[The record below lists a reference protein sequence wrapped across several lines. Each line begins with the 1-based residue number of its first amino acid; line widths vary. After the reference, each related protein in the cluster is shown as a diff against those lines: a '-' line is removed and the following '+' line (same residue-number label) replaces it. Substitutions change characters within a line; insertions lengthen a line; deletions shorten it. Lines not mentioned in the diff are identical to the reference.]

1 MGRKLR
7 TILIGF
13 ISLAAVL
20 AIYLVYSQISKT
32 PQIDIDTTA
41 GFIDTVP
48 DSNVADFGEQIG
60 KIGDVDIRVVRES
73 KFEHRDKN
81 GEVDREFGF
90 ERLLHTVKDIWEVQE
105 PYMNVY
111 QTGFKCYITADKG
124 MVRLETA
131 VGRFTP
137 EDATFTGNVVVHVVP
152 EAGSDIKESFV
163 YLDDI
168 AFLSEK
174 SQFSTAGPV
183 EFISQDAE
191 MFGKGLELVYNDEL
205 DRLEFLRLIHLG
217 NLHFT
222 TSKAA
227 VFSPA
232 ASPSPALASPAD
244 APALS
249 PGGADVNSPDDTI
262 SDIPATRPD
271 EPVVADD
278 SQEEKVPPAPSGPED
293 GQAAGEYYRC
303 AFRKNVVIDMPKQ
316 WVFADDEVVINN
328 VFWPKSSDKK
338 SSETKTIGS
347 DDLEQTG
354 KSVSEP
360 GEPNELA
367 QQLVDID
374 VTCDNG
380 IIVTPMDSPWQQQD
394 ADELDTDANVPNERR
409 PKDSNDTAGRATFV
423 ARRIEYDVSTGNA
436 AADGPLE
443 ITFRTTD
450 VIGAT
455 AKGTSGDSPE
465 RPLADDGR
473 PATIPVRIS
482 AQKKAEFLSDSN
494 QVSFEGDCECTV
506 RRQDANDPNVQEEYL
521 LSSQQLTIDLPANT
535 NDRSVA
541 WAGDI
546 EHLTADRGVVTFRIV
561 RRLGKK
567 ILGFIELVCRKL
579 DYDRQQQLF
588 SATGPGAKII
598 INNSSVPEPNEQVPG
613 FSLKRPGWAFIEN
626 FDTLEYFIDANR
638 FIADANSQRITISGF
653 PFVKGQYKQHVEATA
668 GRIEGNLIQTADG
681 QMEVS
686 TLTASGG
693 ITYEDGDNEFE
704 GSELFYDHD
713 KSIVKIWGD
722 ESQPCY
728 FNGVLVD
735 EIEIDLRNGEVKK
748 IKAEVPLPGTL
759 QTER

>member
-1 MGRKLR
+1 MDPKLR
-7 TILIGF
+7 TILIGLV
-13 ISLAAVL
+13 SLAAVL
-20 AIYLVYSQISKT
+20 AIYLVYSRISKT
-32 PQIDIDTTA
+32 PQIDIDTPA
-41 GFIDTVP
+41 GFVDVVP
-48 DSNVADFGEQIG
+48 DTNIGDFDGEIAQIG
-60 KIGDVDIRVVRES
+60 KVEFPVVRQA
-73 KFEHRDKN
+73 KFEHRNKN

-90 ERLLHTVKDIWEVQE
+90 EALLHKVKDVLEVQK

-111 QTGFKCYITADKG
+111 KTGFKCYITADKG
-124 MVRLETA
+124 MVQLETA

-137 EDATFTGNVVVHVVP
+137 KDATFTGNVVVHVVP

-183 EFISQDAE
+183 RFASQDGQ
-191 MFGKGLELVYNDEL
+191 MLGTGLELIYNDQRN
-205 DRLEFLRLIHLG
+205 RLEFCRLIHLE

-222 TSKAA
+222 S
-227 VFSPA
+227 SE
-232 ASPSPALASPAD
+232 
-244 APALS
+244 
-249 PGGADVNSPDDTI
+249 ADVNSPDETNR
-262 SDIPATRPD
+262 DIQTPRPD
-271 EPVVADD
+271 EPVAADD
-278 SQEEKVPPAPSGPED
+278 SQETTASPVPTGQQV

-338 SSETKTIGS
+338 STETKTIGS
-347 DDLEQTG
+347 DDLEPTDQ
-354 KSVSEP
+354 SVSKP
-360 GEPNELA
+360 VEPNELS
-367 QQLVDID
+367 QQLVDIA

-380 IIVTPMDSPWQQQD
+380 IIVTPMDSRWEQD
-394 ADELDTDANVPNERR
+394 DSGQLRTDANVPNERR
-409 PKDSNDTAGRATFV
+409 PKDSNDTPGRASFV
-423 ARRIEYDVSTGNA
+423 ARRIEYDVSTGDA

-443 ITFRTTD
+443 LTFRTTD
-450 VIGAT
+450 VIGGA

-473 PATIPVRIS
+473 PATIPVKIS
-482 AQKKAEFLSDSN
+482 ARKKAEFLSDSN
-494 QVSFEGDCECTV
+494 QVSFEGDCECTM

-546 EHLTADRGVVTFRIV
+546 EHLTADGGVVTFRTV
-561 RRLGKK
+561 RRVGKK

-668 GRIEGNLIQTADG
+668 GRIEGNLTQTADG

-735 EIEIDLRNGEVKK
+735 NVEIDLRTGRVEGR
-748 IKAEVPLPGTL
+748 VPAPGAL
-759 QTER
+759 QTQR